1 MIGLLLVVPAA
12 IALVLSYVI
21 PTGWTFRAS
30 LLDSSLLP
38 EVEGRFV
45 GMDNYRQLGEW
56 LAPSAG
62 MSLLTILVPLLVL
75 VVVSPLLAWLAHRA
89 GVAGRRITRLALTLP
104 LVLFAPAGAALGWQL
119 DRFDPDSARISLLA
133 AVWLSTFGLVCGIG
147 VTLFLAAL
155 RQPDPVTSADAAPA
169 ARPGGPA
176 PAGPL
181 PGGPLPGTP
190 APGAR
195 PRSAWPA
202 VLTVAGLA
210 TISVLAVGLQ
220 GFTYQY
226 LPGDT
231 DSAMIRLLRNS
242 FQLLAGGQA
251 AADASLLLIVLMLLG
266 IAAWLLVTFTGL
278 RIELRPAR
286 PGSAPARAGHPAALV
301 ATCLGLVAVLAVT
314 AYGLWPLLSRL
325 GSTGS
330 QEIPGAGQVLVNTW
344 VPTLVS
350 TLIGVGLA
358 AVAAFGIG
366 WLRPLGRWSELL
378 LLPFAPWLFVAVG
391 PLVLAKFEGYA
402 MEAMQLFGTS
412 TIVSLV
418 PPVWPVIPALFILTV
433 LFRGLAHQQPAGAG
447 GSGRAVVRALPMVA
461 LLAGATWLIQAE
473 SLLWPLVASF
483 RETTAV
489 TLAYQM
495 AAQYATTDVGF
506 ALLLPI
512 PVILVFAVA
521 LGALQWFYLDRL
533 AIRVGQEPRGQSP
546 R

>member
-1 MIGLLLVVPAA
+1 
-12 IALVLSYVI
+12 
-21 PTGWTFRAS
+21 
-30 LLDSSLLP
+30 
-38 EVEGRFV
+38 
-45 GMDNYRQLGEW
+45 
-56 LAPSAG
+56 
-62 MSLLTILVPLLVL
+62 
-75 VVVSPLLAWLAHRA
+75 
-89 GVAGRRITRLALTLP
+89 
-104 LVLFAPAGAALGWQL
+104 
-119 DRFDPDSARISLLA
+119 
-133 AVWLSTFGLVCGIG
+133 
-147 VTLFLAAL
+147 
-155 RQPDPVTSADAAPA
+155 

-251 AADASLLLIVLMLLG
+251 AADASLLPSVLMLLG

-350 TLIGVGLA
+350 TLI
-358 AVAAFGIG
+358 
-366 WLRPLGRWSELL
+366 
-378 LLPFAPWLFVAVG
+378 
-391 PLVLAKFEGYA
+391 
-402 MEAMQLFGTS
+402 
-412 TIVSLV
+412 
-418 PPVWPVIPALFILTV
+418 
-433 LFRGLAHQQPAGAG
+433 
-447 GSGRAVVRALPMVA
+447 
-461 LLAGATWLIQAE
+461 
-473 SLLWPLVASF
+473 
-483 RETTAV
+483 
-489 TLAYQM
+489 
-495 AAQYATTDVGF
+495 
-506 ALLLPI
+506 
-512 PVILVFAVA
+512 
-521 LGALQWFYLDRL
+521 
-533 AIRVGQEPRGQSP
+533 
-546 R
+546 